1 METTGIDKCSI
12 QQPRT
17 LNIFYNDMKKLAL
30 IFFPEWLKIYG
41 TDSIRYNQL
50 WPYKKK
56 IVRTNKQ
63 MIEAE

>member
-1 METTGIDKCSI
+1 MLDPAAKNFEHLLQWHEKIGAN
-12 QQPRT
+12 
-17 LNIFYNDMKKLAL
+17 L
-30 IFFPEWLKIYG
+30 FFPESLKIYG
-41 TDSIRYNQL
+41 TDYIRYKQL